1 MRRRTI
7 TITAEDV
14 DCQYCADSRTQGKCS
29 NSICPY
35 IKERIE
41 AGVVTYEEAVLAII
55 PAGAKMKLRLPALI
69 ASYSGTMWIDDHHK
83 NRMDYMNY
91 QLGYVRKRN
100 TPRYYAA
107 MFLLTAND
115 PLCRR
120 TSNCFYHGGV
130 EFDYASLKGIGPHNY
145 TLFQAA
151 RGIYSDA
158 KGITPA
164 DLADPEVVDD
174 ETFRLIINGLL
185 IAKFGLCALKLK
197 KGDNHNG

>member
-1 MRRRTI
+1 M
-7 TITAEDV
+7 TA
-14 DCQYCADSRTQGKCS
+14 R
-29 NSICPY
+29 
-35 IKERIE
+35 ERI
-41 AGVVTYEEAVLAII
+41 LA
-55 PAGAKMKLRLPALI
+55 LRLLEKQERSPEYA
-69 ASYSGTMWIDDHHK
+69 
-83 NRMDYMNY
+83 
-91 QLGYVRKRN
+91 KRIGIQVS
-100 TPRYYAA
+100 
-107 MFLLTAND
+107 MLEKDSKKLED
-115 PLCRR
+115 
-120 TSNCFYHGGV
+120 NCFYHGGV

-145 TLFQAA
+145 ALFQAA